1 MDYGNGD
8 MITYHTIRNDSLDKK
23 NVRQLRKLNT
33 MKFSLST
40 VE

>member
-23 NVRQLRKLNT
+23 NSSLNAVI
-33 MKFSLST
+33 FFQ
-40 VE
+40 